1 MDNLVST
8 VKELISYDYESDWFE
23 FKENW
28 YEPNQI
34 GEYISSISNVVA
46 MRGLDYGY
54 LIWGVNNKSHKLVGT
69 DFDFHRDV
77 NNEPLEHYLARMLNP
92 DMAFEF
98 KEISINKKRIVV
110 LVIPSAK
117 QIPTSFNG
125 NRYFRIGSSKVNLN
139 KYPERETMLF
149 RVLGKVSALENDENR
164 NQDLTFKKLFAY
176 YGYKG
181 ITLNSKNF
189 KKNLNLLTK
198 EGTYNKL
205 AGLLADENQ
214 ISMRVSIFSGK
225 DKASKLFAV
234 REFGNT
240 CLLTAL
246 DKIIEYGDVI
256 NIPQADERNRIV
268 ERKEVMLFNES
279 AFREAVINAF
289 VHNDWEDN
297 NAPMISVFS
306 DRIEILSRGGIP
318 RGQTIKG
325 FFAGNSVPVNK
336 ELAQIFLQLHISE
349 RSGRGVPKIV
359 EIYGKKAYE
368 FQENY
373 IVVTIP
379 FSRVGDDER
388 DNNIELVSNKK
399 LGLNSICEAILSIM
413 RDNPNVTHK
422 QLVMEIGV
430 GKTTIYKNINLLK
443 DNKYIER
450 MGSDKKGWWKVLV

>member
-92 DMAFEF
+92 DIAFEF

-164 NQDLTFKKLFAY
+164 NQDLTF
-176 YGYKG
+176 
-181 ITLNSKNF
+181 
-189 KKNLNLLTK
+189 
-198 EGTYNKL
+198 
-205 AGLLADENQ
+205 
-214 ISMRVSIFSGK
+214 
-225 DKASKLFAV
+225 
-234 REFGNT
+234 
-240 CLLTAL
+240 
-246 DKIIEYGDVI
+246 
-256 NIPQADERNRIV
+256 
-268 ERKEVMLFNES
+268 
-279 AFREAVINAF
+279 
-289 VHNDWEDN
+289 
-297 NAPMISVFS
+297 
-306 DRIEILSRGGIP
+306 
-318 RGQTIKG
+318 
-325 FFAGNSVPVNK
+325 
-336 ELAQIFLQLHISE
+336 
-349 RSGRGVPKIV
+349 
-359 EIYGKKAYE
+359 
-368 FQENY
+368 
-373 IVVTIP
+373 
-379 FSRVGDDER
+379 
-388 DNNIELVSNKK
+388 
-399 LGLNSICEAILSIM
+399 
-413 RDNPNVTHK
+413 
-422 QLVMEIGV
+422 
-430 GKTTIYKNINLLK
+430 
-443 DNKYIER
+443 
-450 MGSDKKGWWKVLV
+450 